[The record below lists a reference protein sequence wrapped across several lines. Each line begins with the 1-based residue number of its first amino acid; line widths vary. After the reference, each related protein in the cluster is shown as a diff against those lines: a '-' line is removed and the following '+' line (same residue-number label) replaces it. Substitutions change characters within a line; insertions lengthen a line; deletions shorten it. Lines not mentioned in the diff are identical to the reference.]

1 MEDVWIMKKQLTDFM
16 GTDPVGWIAA
26 AERFFEKNEVPSRDK
41 LQWAFMSM
49 EDKQAMMW
57 FYNWC
62 EENPDADWKT
72 FSMAMIRQFGAEYL
86 TEETHDEPKLKMIEA
101 FTDDLEEIRIKETD
115 RESETMVTMIPERL
129 ETTEKEQ
136 KMNESRSSFTL
147 EDRTLLNEKQMACD
161 ATMVPPPPLNSIN
174 PLIAISQRVQ
184 PPSRLP
190 KLNNHHH
197 GMPRPPSKPPDA
209 GKPATLLQQ
218 QVSPFKPLEKLD
230 NTQCV
235 VARPQPEMMTAI
247 ILVTA
252 ANSIS
257 GEWMRFMSPLVG
269 KDLETLWVKWVI
281 YAVDISLNLM
291 GNMHKS
297 VPFILHNNRVVQ
309 VSSSGQHT
317 SSLLSHMSPNKHHLP
332 LDLHH
337 VNIIAI
343 HVFPLIGGLVIS
355 LILMGQAQYCKESA
369 VWVNFE
375 WDILS
380 KTNFLKEEFVLANSF
395 VDVQVR
401 ASENGVCHNNFF
413 TLTDISILASFIDIS
428 PQYPGVFDSPVPLSY
443 QFSLMFELNPYWLSD
458 AKGVHIISPNKERIV
473 DLYGYHCMYFMG
485 IGIHEVNH
493 LVYGIHTYAFRS
505 GGVIPLIIRI
515 VAASDRFSCLC
526 WSKFAIFLFM
536 NPLEKLRE
544 YMSVLE
550 VEEYTRLVIII
561 HHIMQP
567 SVDRYNNGNE
577 INVCLWSSLVDRND
591 LLPTTL
597 IEMLMQSW
605 NLEGMKV
612 GFALGIMGSHAFI
625 QWDPGELMILIATKI
640 KSSTMVISWDPG
652 KFNTLMTKNAYQC
665 CLRSALPLP
674 IYDLLNL
681 VYDRGKV
688 WLKSI
693 WVLIMLVYDRGK
705 FWSSSIWVQI
715 RFNLS
720 IFNDSIS
727 MYFSSELA
735 DHLAARRVIETSP
748 NLEDKVVFKG
758 VVLIETLIK
767 RWALKLSPNQRKE
780 RELGMMRWT
789 SDDVHESGCYKG
801 GVSKGIIFIQN
812 WLFCGVTL

>member
-1 MEDVWIMKKQLTDFM
+1 
-16 GTDPVGWIAA
+16 
-26 AERFFEKNEVPSRDK
+26 ERFFEKNEVPSRDK

-136 KMNESRSSFTL
+136 KMNESRSTFTL

-161 ATMVPPPPLNSIN
+161 ATMVPPPPPNSIN

-355 LILMGQAQYCKESA
+355 FILMGQAQYCKESA
-369 VWVNFE
+369 VW
-375 WDILS
+375 
-380 KTNFLKEEFVLANSF
+380 
-395 VDVQVR
+395 VR

-550 VEEYTRLVIII
+550 VEEYTR
-561 HHIMQP
+561 
-567 SVDRYNNGNE
+567 
-577 INVCLWSSLVDRND
+577 ND

-625 QWDPGELMILIATKI
+625 QWDPGELMILIATTI

-715 RFNLS
+715 RNM
-720 IFNDSIS
+720 DQK
-727 MYFSSELA
+727 MG
-735 DHLAARRVIETSP
+735 
-748 NLEDKVVFKG
+748 LEAEPKPKKG
-758 VVLIETLIK
+758 
-767 RWALKLSPNQRKE
+767 
-780 RELGMMRWT
+780 
-789 SDDVHESGCYKG
+789 
-801 GVSKGIIFIQN
+801 KGIRN
-812 WLFCGVTL
+812 DEVDK